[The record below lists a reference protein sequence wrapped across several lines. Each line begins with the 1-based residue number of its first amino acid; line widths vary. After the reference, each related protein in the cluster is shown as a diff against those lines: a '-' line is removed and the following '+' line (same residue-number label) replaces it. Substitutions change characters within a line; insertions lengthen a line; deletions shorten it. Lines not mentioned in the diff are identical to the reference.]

1 MLLLSNGVITR
12 NTVALMLWRCCLA
25 MALQLATLQRC
36 YYGITTALLVNDGT
50 ATLLLLQHYCST
62 MAL

>member
-1 MLLLSNGVITR
+1 
-12 NTVALMLWRCCLA
+12 

-36 YYGITTALLVNDGT
+36 YYDIIAALLVNDGT

-62 MAL
+62 MALQRYCYCGTTIATLARDTTTLWR